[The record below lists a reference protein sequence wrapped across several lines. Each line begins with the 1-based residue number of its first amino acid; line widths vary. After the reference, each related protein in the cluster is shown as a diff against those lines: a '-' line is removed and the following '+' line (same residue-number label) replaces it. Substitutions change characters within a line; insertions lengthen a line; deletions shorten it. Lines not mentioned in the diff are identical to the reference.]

1 MKSICAWC
9 GADIKACEPNQPDGQ
24 TSHGICQACSD
35 GFLSYDGV
43 SLQTYIDSIPI
54 PILVVDNNTGVV
66 GTNAKACEELSRKPE
81 RLLDQLI
88 GPVFDCT
95 HSRLPQGCGRA
106 IHCSG
111 CVIRN
116 CILTTFNTGEPQ
128 ISVPATLTSEN
139 PDRLSEVVLT
149 ITTVKTAGLVVLRLE
164 QILRHP
170 SA

>member
-1 MKSICAWC
+1 MRLICAWC
-9 GADIKACEPNQPDGQ
+9 GTNVNVSESNRLDQQ

-35 GFLSYDGV
+35 AFFSNNGV
-43 SLQTYIDSIPI
+43 SFQTYIDGIRI

-66 GTNAKACEELSRKPE
+66 GANSKACEYLGRKPE
-81 RLLDQLI
+81 RLLHQLI
-88 GPVFDCT
+88 GPVFDCA
-95 HSRLPQGCGRA
+95 HSRLPQGCGRT

-116 CILTTFNTGEPQ
+116 CILTTLNTGEPQ
-128 ISVPATLTSEN
+128 ISVPATLTSGN

-149 ITTVKTAGLVVLRLE
+149 ITTVKTAGVVVLRVE
-164 QILRHP
+164 QVLTRA